1 MVCFKNPEVKI
12 NVRVSALLLVFASLL
27 SQDNALYASFNS
39 TPRGQNIT
47 SETVVTAGAAG
58 LNGLPGAAGLPGLQ
72 GVPGAPG
79 TPGAPG
85 IPGAPGTP
93 GLAGGVLDYAFIYN
107 TVGDGQAIG
116 PSVDIPF
123 NIPAPFTSAASG
135 MFAPGSTFDHDGTS
149 SKLFIHTTGTYQARF
164 IVTIAQA
171 AHAVPSAFALFLDQ
185 GQGMGPVQVVSSDV
199 TSDIPVGAGN
209 ELTVVGEAVFT
220 VSGTLPAPGAVL
232 TVRNIGTV
240 GTQIGVT
247 APATTAASLFIQ
259 KLSN

>member
-1 MVCFKNPEVKI
+1 MNMRI
-12 NVRVSALLLVFASLL
+12 SILLLAFASLVL
-27 SQDNALYASFNS
+27 SQDSALFASCDGCS
-39 TPRGQNIT
+39 QGQSIV
-47 SETVVTAGAAG
+47 SEGTVSSGATG
-58 LNGLPGAAGLPGLQ
+58 LPGLPGAAGLPGLA

-107 TVGDGQAIG
+107 TVGNGQAIG
-116 PSVDIPF
+116 PGADVPF
-123 NIPAPFTSAASG
+123 NIPAPFTSASTG

-149 SKLFIHTTGTYQARF
+149 SKLFIHLTGTYQARF
-164 IVTIAQA
+164 IVTISAA

-185 GQGMGPVQVVSSDV
+185 GQGGGPVQVAGGDV
-199 TSDIPVGAGN
+199 TSDIPPGGG
-209 ELTVVGEAVFT
+209 ELTIVGEAIFT
-220 VSGTLPAPGAVL
+220 VSGSLPATGAVL

-240 GTQIGVT
+240 GTNIGVT
-247 APATTAASLFIQ
+247 APGATAASLFIQ

>member
-1 MVCFKNPEVKI
+1 MNMRI
-12 NVRVSALLLVFASLL
+12 STLLLVFTSLL
-27 SQDNALYASFNS
+27 LSHDSALYA
-39 TPRGQNIT
+39 TCKGCTRGEGIA
-47 SETVVTAGAAG
+47 SEATVTAGAAG
-58 LNGLPGAAGLPGLQ
+58 LPGLPGAAGLPGLQ

-107 TVGDGQAIG
+107 TVGDGHAVG
-116 PSVDIPF
+116 AGADVPF

-135 MFAPGSTFDHDGTS
+135 MFAPSSTFDHNGTS
-149 SKLFIHTTGTYQARF
+149 SKLFIHLTGTYQARF
-164 IVTIAQA
+164 VVTIATA
-171 AHAVPSAFALFLDQ
+171 AHADPSAFALFLDQ
-185 GQGMGPVQVVSSDV
+185 GQGGGPVQVTAGDV
-199 TSDIPVGAGN
+199 TSSIPPGGGQ
-209 ELTVVGEAVFT
+209 LTVMGEALFV
-220 VSGTLPAPGAVL
+220 VSGVLPATGAVL

-240 GTQIGVT
+240 GTTIGVT